1 MCSDSHPCRFFFR
14 SLLACYTIRKIS
26 DKQKCF
32 AGNLS
37 NSKNN
42 MNEYSTTFGNSVAD
56 SMPAQRAQFIRKTYM
71 LLAAAI
77 LAFAVVE
84 MGLFVSGYAELIAT
98 TLLGTRYSWLIVLG
112 AFMGISYLANRWA
125 VSETSSAVQ
134 YMGLGIFILAEAV
147 IFVPMIFIAAS
158 YSDASVIPKAG
169 IVTLGLF
176 LGITAT
182 VFLTKA
188 DFSWLAPI
196 VAIGGFAALGFIVAS
211 IVFGF
216 SLGSVFAFAMVAFA
230 GTAILY
236 NTSQVLHQFNPN
248 QHVAASLTLFA
259 GIALLFWYILS
270 IFSSRD

>member
-1 MCSDSHPCRFFFR
+1 
-14 SLLACYTIRKIS
+14 
-26 DKQKCF
+26 
-32 AGNLS
+32 
-37 NSKNN
+37 
-42 MNEYSTTFGNSVAD
+42 MNEYATSFGNSAANALPVE
-56 SMPAQRAQFIRKTYM
+56 RAKFIRKTYL

-77 LAFAVVE
+77 LAFVVIE
-84 MGLFVSGYAELIAT
+84 TFLFVSGAAYAILSVL
-98 TLLGTRYSWLIVLG
+98 TLGGSMGWLVVLA

-125 VSETSSAVQ
+125 MSDTSAGMQ
-134 YMGLGIFILAEAV
+134 YLGLGIFVVAEAI
-147 IFVPMIFIAAS
+147 IFVPMIFIAAT

-182 VFLTKA
+182 VFLTRA

-196 VAIGGFAALGFIVAS
+196 IAIGGFAALGFIVAS
-211 IVFGF
+211 AIFGF
-216 SLGSVFAFAMVAFA
+216 SLGSIFAFVMVAFA

-236 NTSQVLHQFNPN
+236 NTSQVLHNYHTS